1 MEIDLEI
8 LDMIRLNAIAKTEK
22 WSAKVGFEINNAGTR
37 FIETSGNSNAY
48 TKGTW
53 FQTLGNK
60 IQSVSNAIH
69 QKTLRGGANFIVV
82 SPEVTVLES
91 IPGYNRF

>member
-8 LDMIRLNAIAKTEK
+8 LDMLKVNANAKTEY
-22 WSAKVGFEINNAGTR
+22 WSAKVGFEYDGSGKSNI
-37 FIETSGNSNAY
+37 FSEISGNSNY

-60 IQSVSNAIH
+60 LQAVSNAIH
-69 QKTLRGGANFIVV
+69 QKTLRGG
-82 SPEVTVLES
+82 
-91 IPGYNRF
+91 

>member
-8 LDMIRLNAIAKTEK
+8 LDMLRLNTRAKTER
-22 WSAKVGFEINNAGTR
+22 WSARVGYEYDSVTTTFKES
-37 FIETSGNSNAY
+37 SGASNAY
-48 TKGTW
+48 TKGDW

-69 QKTLRGGANFIVV
+69 QKTLRGVKFLGSYTRGVIING
-82 SPEVTVLES
+82 T
-91 IPGYNRF
+91 